1 MPLINCPECQKQ
13 VSDKATSCP
22 NCGHPFSPTPVAQQP
37 QKPISP
43 QPTNKKK
50 NNGCGTAALV
60 IIGIIAFLTII
71 GLLTGNNSANNTN
84 STGNDSITTNKPNE
98 IVTLTEKLKDKK
110 LTKIQREEIEIEIKN
125 IKTLEFANKN
135 ISAWDRSN
143 PKLCLAVKKAMNDP
157 DSFEHVS
164 TTFEYNKNNVIG
176 TMTYR
181 GKNAFGAKILASAK
195 GTFDYDGNL
204 LEISSE

>member
-22 NCGHPFSPTPVAQQP
+22 NCGHPLSPTQVAQQP
-37 QKPISP
+37 QKPIPP
-43 QPTNKKK
+43 QPVNKKK
-50 NNGCGTAALV
+50 NGCGTVILV
-60 IIGIIAFLTII
+60 IIGIIVFLTII

-84 STGNDSITTNKPNE
+84 SAGIDSITTNKPNE
-98 IVTLTEKLKDKK
+98 IAVLTEKLKDKK

-143 PKLCLAVKKAMNDP
+143 PKLCRAVKKAMNDP

>member
-1 MPLINCPECQKQ
+1 MPLVNCPECQKQ

-22 NCGHPFSPTPVAQQP
+22 NCGHPLNTTVAVQQLRKQIP
-37 QKPISP
+37 P
-43 QPTNKKK
+43 QPIKKK
-50 NNGCGTAALV
+50 NSGCGTAILV
-60 IIGIIAFLTII
+60 VIGIIAFLTIV
-71 GLLTGNNSANNTN
+71 GLLAGNNSTNNTN
-84 STGNDSITTNKPNE
+84 SAGIDSITTNKPNE
-98 IVTLTEKLKDKK
+98 IAALTEKLKDKK

-143 PKLCLAVKKAMNDP
+143 PKLCRAVKKAMNDP

-181 GKNAFGAKILASAK
+181 CKNAFGAKILASAK